1 MAGVQAIASTSEALD
16 QASSMT
22 KSDPA
27 KAEEL
32 YRGILSRKAAR
43 ERLTMGTGI
52 ADEDELRDQESG
64 LVKLAGLYRDHGKS
78 QELAQL
84 VTDSRTFMSQIAKA
98 KTAKLIRTL
107 IDYFPPT
114 ARELQMQ
121 VTRDNI
127 TWAREEKRV
136 FLRQSL
142 EIKLIGL
149 QIDTEQYRTALNMT
163 DNLLKELKLLDDKI
177 ILTEV
182 YLLESRASHAIQN
195 MPRAKTALTSARTTA
210 NSIYCPPLLQAQLDL
225 QSGAVNADDKDYKTA
240 YSYFF
245 EAFEGFTQADDK
257 DPRALRALK
266 YMLLCKIMMGLPDD
280 VPPLLL
286 LKSAQPFLG
295 KDLDAMRATGTA
307 LKERSLDL
315 FKVALKEYQEQLQ
328 QDPLIRSHLSILYDT
343 LLEQN
348 LVRVIEPYSSVELS
362 WIAQEVGQPL
372 QVVEEKLSQMIL
384 DQVFYGVLNENVG
397 TLEVYEEPVEDPM
410 YSTALDTLKQMGEVV
425 KGLYEKATGLT

>member
-1 MAGVQAIASTSEALD
+1 MAIPPEQYSSSSQLD
-16 QASSMT
+16 AASSSS
-22 KSDPA
+22 SDPA
-27 KAEEL
+27 KAEQI
-32 YRGILSRKAAR
+32 YRDILSRKAV
-43 ERLTMGTGI
+43 
-52 ADEDELRDQESG
+52 DEDELRDQETA
-64 LVKLAGLYRDHGKS
+64 LVKLGALYRDHNKA

-107 IDYFPPT
+107 IDYFPSSS
-114 ARELQMQ
+114 RDLQMK
-121 VTRDNI
+121 VTNDNI

-149 QIDTEQYRTALNMT
+149 QLDSEQYRTALTMIET
-163 DNLLKELKLLDDKI
+163 LLKELKQLDDKI

-182 YLLESRASHAIQN
+182 YLLESRAAHAIN
-195 MPRAKTALTSARTTA
+195 NLPRAKTALASARTTA

-225 QSGAVNADDKDYKTA
+225 QSGAIMADDKDYKTG

-245 EAFEGFTQADDK
+245 EAFEGFSQIDEK

-266 YMLLCKIMMGLPDD
+266 YMLLCKIMMSLPDD

-286 LKSAQPFLG
+286 LKSAAPHAG
-295 KDLDAMRATGTA
+295 KDLEAMRATAKA
-307 LKERSLDL
+307 LKERSLEL
-315 FKVALKEYQEQLQ
+315 FKTALKDYQEQLQ
-328 QDPLIRSHLSILYDT
+328 QDPLIRSHLSHLYDT

-348 LVRVIEPYSSVELS
+348 LIRVIEPYSAVELS
-362 WIAQEVGQPL
+362 WIAQEVGQGL

-384 DQVFYGVLNENVG
+384 DQVFYGVLNEQVG
-397 TLEVYEEPVEDPM
+397 TLEVYNEPSEDPM
-410 YSTALDTLKQMGEVV
+410 YSTALDTLKQVGDVV
-425 KGLYEKATGLT
+425 KSLYDKATGGA

>member
-1 MAGVQAIASTSEALD
+1 MAIPPAEPSLSKQLTEANSA
-16 QASSMT
+16 ASS
-22 KSDPA
+22 DPT

-32 YRGILSRKAAR
+32 YQGILKRKS
-43 ERLTMGTGI
+43 T
-52 ADEDELRDQESG
+52 DEDDLRDQEQA
-64 LVKLAGLYRDHGKS
+64 LIKLGALYRDHEKA

-84 VTDSRTFMSQIAKA
+84 VSDSRAFMSQIAKA

-107 IDYFPPT
+107 IDYFPPS
-114 ARELQMQ
+114 ARDLQMQ
-121 VTRDNI
+121 VTKDNI

-142 EIKLIGL
+142 EIKLVGL
-149 QIDTEQYRTALNMT
+149 QIDAENYRTALSAT
-163 DNLLKELKLLDDKI
+163 ESLLKELKQLDDKI

-182 YLLESRASHAIQN
+182 YLLESRAAHAIQN
-195 MPRAKTALTSARTTA
+195 LPRAKAALTSARTTA

-225 QSGAVNADDKDYKTA
+225 QSGATNADDKDYKTA

-245 EAFEGFTQADDK
+245 EAFEGFAQADEK
-257 DPRALRALK
+257 DPRALKALK
-266 YMLLCKIMMGLPDD
+266 YMLLCKIMMSLPDD

-286 LKSAQPFLG
+286 LKSAAPHAG
-295 KDLDAMRATGTA
+295 RDLDAMKATATA
-307 LKERSLDL
+307 LKERSLEL
-315 FKVALKEYQEQLQ
+315 FKTALKEYQQQLQ

-362 WIAQEVGQPL
+362 WIAQEVGQSL

-384 DQVFYGVLNENVG
+384 DQVFHGVLNENVG
-397 TLEVYEEPVEDPM
+397 TLEVYDEPVEDPM
-410 YSTALDTLKQMGEVV
+410 YNTALDTLKQMGEVV
-425 KGLYEKATGLT
+425 NSLYVKASELV